1 MGYENLNTTEKKL
14 TTGVKWS
21 YAIGQVGD
29 SMLYNLFFVYYLYY
43 LTDVAGIAPFIAGII
58 NMLAISWNAI
68 ANPIIGK
75 LSDTCRSKHGRRR
88 PFMLVAIPMMA
99 VALILLFTPMG
110 FEGGVKNVYFILVSM
125 LFWTAY
131 VTYVIPYVALGGEIT
146 QDYNERNRLRG
157 YNQIVGYT
165 VLGICCATPPMIQSA
180 LGARGYTVQEA
191 WAITAVIFAAIV
203 VLFCLICWR
212 ATKGFELPYEAEEN
226 EVKQESLFKIFKETL
241 KIKCYRQLIA
251 MVALYVIGFNVI
263 NTSLVYLLTYNAGFD
278 GAQQSMFWIVY
289 CAIIVVSQPMLIKCS
304 ALLGKKKMLL
314 TTTTIAI
321 VVFLLFYFVIGVSGM
336 VTLYIY
342 AAVLGITSSSFWLL
356 YISLVYDISEVDEF
370 INGKR
375 REGSL
380 VAIVLFVQK
389 IGAAFSMWL
398 TGILLTAI
406 GYVAA
411 AVQSAETVNGILML
425 CTVIPAAFYVVSML
439 IFSKYPVTQE
449 KFTALRKAIQ
459 LKKDGKEYT
468 TDEFEDL
475 LK

>member
-1 MGYENLNTTEKKL
+1 MGTESLNSTEKKL
-14 TTGVKWS
+14 TMGVKWS

-29 SMLYNLFFVYYLYY
+29 SMLYNLFFVYYLFY
-43 LTDVAGIAPFIAGII
+43 LTDIAGIAPFIAGII

-68 ANPIIGK
+68 ANPIVGK
-75 LSDTCRSKHGRRR
+75 LSDTSRNKYGRRR
-88 PFMLVAIPMMA
+88 PFMLAAIPLMA
-99 VALILLFTPMG
+99 IALILLFTPMG

-180 LGARGYTVQEA
+180 LGERGYSVQQA
-191 WAITAVIFAAIV
+191 WAITAIIFAAIV
-203 VLFCLICWR
+203 VVFCLICWR
-212 ATKGFELPYEAEEN
+212 ATKGFELPYNPAKDGE
-226 EVKQESLFKIFKETL
+226 KQESLFKIFKETL
-241 KIKCYRQLIA
+241 KIRCYRQLIL

-263 NTSLVYLLTYNAGFD
+263 NTTLVYLLTYNAGFD

-304 ALLGKKKMLL
+304 ALLGKKKMLI
-314 TTTTIAI
+314 TATTIAI
-321 VVFLLFYFVIGVSGM
+321 VAFALFYFVIGVSGM

-342 AAVLGITSSSFWLL
+342 AAILGITSSCFWLL
-356 YISLVYDISEVDEF
+356 YISLVYDISEIDEF

-398 TGILLTAI
+398 TGILLSLI
-406 GYVAA
+406 GYAA
-411 AVQSAETVNGILML
+411 GQAQSAETINGILML
-425 CTVIPAAFYVVSML
+425 CTIIPALFYIVSML
-439 IFSKYPVTQE
+439 ILSRYPVTQE
-449 KFTALRKAIQ
+449 KFTALRNAIQ
-459 LKKDGKEYT
+459 KRKEGKEYT
-468 TDEFEDL
+468 TDEFADL